1 MSNRDDATYPCNK
14 CPKKSHCDRKTCAA
28 WQKWFCP
35 KWAETRRVLC
45 ERLHYKLA
53 ERDDDINDFAHRL
66 RILRVRAGLSQRV
79 LGEISGVKQDLIS
92 RLELG
97 VSQPNADVAE
107 SLAKPLKVSSAYLL
121 TGERR
126 KIL

>member
-1 MSNRDDATYPCNK
+1 M
-14 CPKKSHCDRKTCAA
+14 
-28 WQKWFCP
+28 
-35 KWAETRRVLC
+35 LC